1 MAAKQPVHS
10 IDELEEYATNNLP
23 KTVREYFNGGSLDSI
38 TLRANR
44 QEFQKYY
51 IRPRVL
57 RDVSDVQTSLRVF
70 PNGNDVP
77 FPCAVAP
84 AAMQRMAHPDGEIAT
99 ARGCGTFGCPVGLS
113 TFATV
118 SLEDAKNAADEARRE
133 SGQSGPSECLL
144 QLYLF
149 ENRETSKTLVERAES
164 KIDLPSPFLPSREVL
179 PGYANEGVDGQ
190 GPGTRPSC

>member
-99 ARGCGTFGCPVGLS
+99 ARGCGIFGCPVGLS

-133 SGQSGPSECLL
+133 SGQGGPSECLL